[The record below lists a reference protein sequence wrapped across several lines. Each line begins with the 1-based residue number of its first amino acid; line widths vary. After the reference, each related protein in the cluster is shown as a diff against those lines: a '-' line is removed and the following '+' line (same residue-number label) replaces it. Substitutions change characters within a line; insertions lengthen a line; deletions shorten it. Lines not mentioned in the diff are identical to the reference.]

1 MALLT
6 ETLPPLDWR
15 DADQR
20 NLAYDSS
27 FSSDFNYRR
36 IRLEGE
42 YLADKEAR
50 VFTSLPAESAKGP
63 ASGPGYLIM
72 TPFRL
77 ADANYAVWVNRGFV
91 PEGADWA
98 PPPAG
103 RVTVTG
109 LVRPDDPPHWLTP
122 ESKPGKN
129 LFFARS
135 VAALSQAKGL
145 PPGGPDP
152 PFTIDLLP
160 EAGGWRVRASHG
172 LDAAALRSRDFLGSV
187 GALERA
193 IQTGEAVVLNDIGTD
208 PALAQRASIAAAGL
222 RSVLALPLKQGERL
236 LAVVYADSRRAG
248 AAITEIEL
256 ELLRAF
262 AERAALWI
270 AARQGAASL
279 EQLAGPAPDWH
290 EIAAVHR
297 TARP

>member
-1 MALLT
+1 MRRIGGLVLAGALVLAALIVLVSLGNWQMRRLAWK
-6 ETLPPLDWR
+6 EDLIASASERPALPPLDWR
-15 DADQR
+15 DAEQR
-20 NLAYDSS
+20 NLADDPA
-27 FSSDFNYRR
+27 FPSDFNYRR

-72 TPFRL
+72 TPFRP

-135 VAALSQAKGL
+135 VAVLSEAKGL
-145 PPGGPDP
+145 PLGGPEY
-152 PFTIDLLP
+152 PFTVDLLP
-160 EAGGWRVRASHG
+160 EAGGPALPQAGETRMLFSNSHLGYALTWYG
-172 LDAAALRSRDFLGSV
+172 LAAAL
-187 GALERA
+187 
-193 IQTGEAVVLNDIGTD
+193 
-208 PALAQRASIAAAGL
+208 
-222 RSVLALPLKQGERL
+222 
-236 LAVVYADSRRAG
+236 LAVFASFVFTR
-248 AAITEIEL
+248 
-256 ELLRAF
+256 LREASH
-262 AERAALWI
+262 APPLTQP
-270 AARQGAASL
+270 RQH
-279 EQLAGPAPDWH
+279 P
-290 EIAAVHR
+290 
-297 TARP
+297 